1 MTSDTALELCRN
13 AVVVALMVCLPSL
26 MSAMLVGL
34 IISLAQAVTQLQ
46 EQTLSFVPKLVIMLL
61 VALLTLPWSMSL
73 MDSYA
78 LDLYSSIPERLANE

>member
-1 MTSDTALELCRN
+1 MTPDTAVELCRN
-13 AVVVALMVCLPSL
+13 AVVITLMVCLPSL

-34 IISLAQAVTQLQ
+34 LISLAQAVTQLQ
-46 EQTLSFVPKLVIMLL
+46 EQTLSFVPKLVVMVL

-78 LDLYSSIPERLANE
+78 YDLYTSIPERLSSE